1 MAQAVGVGRLR
12 RSVTTHVR
20 PHVAGELVVVV
31 LLLVFYDW
39 VRSKAAPRRAEAIDH
54 GFAVLHLE
62 KRLRLN
68 WEHWANHQLEQH
80 HRLRWFECWYYQLA
94 HIATAMTVLVACY
107 VFAPRMYRAA
117 RNTLVATNVVGL
129 IVFVVYPV
137 GPPRLLPGTGF
148 IDTIPLTLGGG
159 SAALPEPDQYAAMP
173 SLHLAWATWVAFA
186 VWAAT
191 RELDRF
197 RWLRV
202 PATVHP
208 LITTTAVVSTA
219 NHYVLDVLAGVVLT
233 LVAWAGSARF
243 TPAVGEPQM
252 IARRMSTANTQ
263 PAGTNGNHTVS
274 SRYATTAPT
283 APGPGTPTATS
294 APPSSTS
301 NVPSPPGAGTS
312 PANPDTVT

>member
-1 MAQAVGVGRLR
+1 VGVARLR
-12 RSVTTHVR
+12 RNAATQMR

-39 VRSKAAPRRAEAIDH
+39 VRSKAAPRRGEAIDH

-62 KRLRLN
+62 QRLGLD
-68 WEHWANHQLEQH
+68 WEHWANRRLEQH
-80 HRLRWFECWYYQLA
+80 DLLRWFECWYYQLA

-129 IVFVVYPV
+129 IVFVIYPV

-186 VWAAT
+186 VWAGT
-191 RELDRF
+191 REMGRS

-208 LITTTAVVSTA
+208 VLTTAAVVSTA
-219 NHYVLDVLAGVVLT
+219 NHYVLDVVAGVALT
-233 LVAWAGSARF
+233 LTAWALSARF
-243 TPAVGEPQM
+243 TADPGTPQM
-252 IARRMSTANTQ
+252 IARRISTANTQ
-263 PAGTNGNHTVS
+263 PAGTKGNHTVS

-283 APGPGTPTATS
+283 AAGPGTPTATN